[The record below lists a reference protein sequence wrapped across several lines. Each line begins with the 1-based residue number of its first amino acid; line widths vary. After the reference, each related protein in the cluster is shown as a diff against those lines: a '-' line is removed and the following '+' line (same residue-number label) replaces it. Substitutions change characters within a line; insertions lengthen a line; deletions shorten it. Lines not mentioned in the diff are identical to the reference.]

1 MSDHSLS
8 FFFIGIAPS
17 LIVLMS
23 QERLLC
29 LPSSLI
35 LSFLTFWRKKIKL
48 KNKIMY
54 QKCPI
59 CNGTGVL
66 TKDYSENSCKTCNG
80 KGIISEITGLPPNIL
95 SEVLGIPKDKFNS
108 GDFRDNCEQFEDK

>member
-1 MSDHSLS
+1 MWMSDHSLF

-29 LPSSLI
+29 LPSSLP

-48 KNKIMY
+48 KNKIMEKE
-54 QKCPI
+54 KCPNCKI
-59 CNGTGVL
+59 ELEYTGISDAYSGDVL
-66 TKDYSENSCKTCNG
+66 LTASCKYCPECLYVTDEY
-80 KGIISEITGLPPNIL
+80 IRL
-95 SEVLGIPKDKFNS
+95 SK
-108 GDFRDNCEQFEDK
+108 